1 MLSSEWMDY
10 LTQQVEK
17 NATSSAVDI
26 LGFNWS
32 EQLLEYIAETTFNVH
47 KYRSAIF
54 YLNYSVR
61 QVHVDVDGIIGRKQS
76 LLDAKLRKMDAHPG
90 VAGFMQDMLSS
101 QGGDKK

>member
-1 MLSSEWMDY
+1 MLSAEWLDY

-17 NATSSAVDI
+17 NTTSSSVDI

-32 EQLLEYIAETTFNVH
+32 EQLLEFIAQTSFNVQ

-61 QVHVDVDGIIGRKQS
+61 QAHVDVDGIIGRK
-76 LLDAKLRKMDAHPG
+76 
-90 VAGFMQDMLSS
+90 
-101 QGGDKK
+101 